1 MASTEIPSLNPSEE
15 SAWRALTYVANH
27 LVKTLGEDLA
37 GETPVSLSEYVVLV
51 HLSETVN
58 QQLRIG
64 DLASISA
71 LSPSR
76 MSRLVDEMATKGHVT
91 KDRAADDGRCTL
103 AALSPLGLST
113 LKATYPTQLRN
124 VRRRVF
130 DLLTS
135 DEVQALDTALW
146 KIRDGLESSIRTADP
161 ALDQHSGSAEVELE
175 STERQP

>member
-1 MASTEIPSLNPSEE
+1 MAKAPIPPLNPSEE

-37 GETPVSLSEYVVLV
+37 SGAPISVSEYVVLV
-51 HLSETVN
+51 HLSEAED

-76 MSRLVDEMATKGHVT
+76 MSRLVDEMAVKGRVT
-91 KDRAADDGRCTL
+91 KSRVADDGRCTL
-103 AALSPLGLST
+103 ANLTPLGLST
-113 LKATYPTQLRN
+113 LRATYPTQLRN

-135 DEVQALDTALW
+135 EEVRALDTALW
-146 KIRDGLESSIRTADP
+146 KIRDGLESSNRAAGP
-161 ALDQHSGSAEVELE
+161 ELSRLS
-175 STERQP
+175 STPGAAPDSK

>member
-1 MASTEIPSLNPSEE
+1 MTKTPTPSLNPSEE

-27 LVKTLGEDLA
+27 LVKALGDDLA
-37 GETPVSLSEYVVLV
+37 RDTPVSLSEYVVLV
-51 HLSETVN
+51 HLSEAEN

-76 MSRLVDEMATKGHVT
+76 MSRLVDEMAVTGLVT
-91 KDRAADDGRCTL
+91 KSRVVDDGRCTL
-103 AALSPLGLST
+103 ATLTPLGLST

-124 VRRRVF
+124 VRHRVF

-135 DEVQALDTALW
+135 GEVQTLGTALG
-146 KIRDGLESSIRTADP
+146 KIRDGLESSIPNPFGETGLNSDSTV
-161 ALDQHSGSAEVELE
+161 LDLDSK
-175 STERQP
+175 

>member
-1 MASTEIPSLNPSEE
+1 MAKTPTPSLNPSEE

-27 LVKTLGEDLA
+27 LVKTLGEDLT

-51 HLSETVN
+51 HLSEAEN

-91 KDRAADDGRCTL
+91 KSRVADDGRCTL
-103 AALSPLGLST
+103 ATLTPLGLST

-135 DEVQALDTALW
+135 GEVQALDTALW
-146 KIRDGLESSIRTADP
+146 KIRDGLESSASNSCRE
-161 ALDQHSGSAEVELE
+161 LGQHSS
-175 STERQP
+175 STETEPDSK

>member
-1 MASTEIPSLNPSEE
+1 MPETQPPALTASEE

-37 GETPVSLSEYVVLV
+37 IEIPLTVSEYVGLV
-51 HLSETVN
+51 HLSESDG

-76 MSRLVDEMATKGHVT
+76 MSRLVDEMAAKGTVT
-91 KDRAADDGRCTL
+91 KTRTADDSRCTL
-103 AALSPLGLST
+103 ATLTPFGLET
-113 LKATYPTQLRN
+113 LKAAHPTQLRN

-130 DLLTS
+130 DLLS
-135 DEVQALDTALW
+135 DEDVKALGAALW
-146 KIRDGLESSIRTADP
+146 KIRDGLETSPP
-161 ALDQHSGSAEVELE
+161 ALPL
-175 STERQP
+175 

>member
-1 MASTEIPSLNPSEE
+1 MATTPSLNPGEE

-37 GETPVSLSEYVVLV
+37 SETTVALSEYVVLA
-51 HLSETVN
+51 HLSEAEN

-76 MSRLVDEMATKGHVT
+76 MSRLVDEMAAKGHVT
-91 KDRAADDGRCTL
+91 KVRVADDGRCALATL
-103 AALSPLGLST
+103 TPMGLST
-113 LKATYPTQLRN
+113 LKETYPTQLRN

-135 DEVQALDTALW
+135 EEVQALDTALW
-146 KIRDGLESSIRTADP
+146 KIRDGLESMTRA
-161 ALDQHSGSAEVELE
+161 AGRGLDQHSS
-175 STERQP
+175 STEAQSDSK

>member
-1 MASTEIPSLNPSEE
+1 MSKTQIPSLNPSEE

-37 GETPVSLSEYVVLV
+37 SETPVSLSEYVVLV
-51 HLSETVN
+51 HLSEAAN

-76 MSRLVDEMATKGHVT
+76 MSRLVDEMAAKGHVT
-91 KDRAADDGRCTL
+91 KGRVADDGRCTL
-103 AALSPLGLST
+103 ATLTPLGLST

-135 DEVQALDTALW
+135 KDIEALDTALW
-146 KIRDGLESSIRTADP
+146 KIRDGLETAIP
-161 ALDQHSGSAEVELE
+161 TSRPHPGQHSS
-175 STERQP
+175 STEAAFDSK